1 MHLMEDA
8 LRLICG
14 QDPHAGSSGRYL
26 VKSLYFDTPDM
37 RCYYQTKDGIDNRA
51 KYRIRIYDGSDE
63 YICLERKESLRG
75 KKRKVQEVISR
86 RVYEGIVC
94 GEQEVSG
101 GELLSRFLTD
111 RDVFLLEPKAVICYD
126 RTPLIHPAGNVRITF
141 DGNISVYS
149 GELFSEGVG
158 LPVMSGDMGVMEVK
172 YDEVLPGAIA
182 DCLRAYDIKASSF
195 SKYLHGIDAL
205 SGIVIGG

>member
-1 MHLMEDA
+1 MHLMEDT

-14 QDPHAGSSGRYL
+14 PDPHAGSSGRYL

-37 RCYYQTKDGIDNRA
+37 RCYYQTKDGVDNRA
-51 KYRIRIYDGSDE
+51 KYRIRIYDCSDE

-75 KKRKVQEVISR
+75 KKRKIQERISR
-86 RVYEGIVC
+86 RDYDEILDGAPN
-94 GEQEVSG
+94 G

-141 DGNISVYS
+141 DRNISAYS
-149 GELFSEGVG
+149 GELFSDDAAQ
-158 LPVMSGDMGVMEVK
+158 PVMSEDMGVLEVK
-172 YDEVLPGAIA
+172 FDEVLPGAIA
-182 DCLRAYDIKASSF
+182 DCLRAYDIKPSSF
-195 SKYLHGIDAL
+195 SKYVHGIDAL